1 MSCKE
6 LTDRLREEME
16 DGGRRMRSSARAQHD
31 AAVMPKLV
39 RLIEEIALFLRIA
52 SMLLLLAVAQASDAL
67 LCLPQNH
74 HRLSAQTLLYAA
86 AGPSERNS
94 PRDIRLHQRVV
105 RDGGSSLHRV
115 EKVAVVPEHG
125 EHNACSG
132 GATIVAVLLLQIA
145 GAQLRSACHV
155 IL

>member
-1 MSCKE
+1 
-6 LTDRLREEME
+6 
-16 DGGRRMRSSARAQHD
+16 
-31 AAVMPKLV
+31 MPKLV
-39 RLIEEIALFLRIA
+39 RLIEEIALFLRIV

-67 LCLPQNH
+67 LYLYIPQNH
-74 HRLSAQTLLYAA
+74 HRLSAQTLHIYAA

-94 PRDIRLHQRVV
+94 PRDIRLHQRVI

-115 EKVAVVPEHG
+115 EKVAVVSEHG
-125 EHNACSG
+125 EYNACSG
-132 GATIVAVLLLQIA
+132 GATIVAVVLLQIA